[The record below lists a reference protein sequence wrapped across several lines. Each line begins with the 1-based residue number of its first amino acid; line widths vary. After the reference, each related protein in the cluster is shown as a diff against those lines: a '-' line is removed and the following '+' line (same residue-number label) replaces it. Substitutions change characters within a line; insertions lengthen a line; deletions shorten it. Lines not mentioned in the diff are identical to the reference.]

1 MKLNE
6 FLRAATKG
14 ERYDVAIVCNDSVKY
29 LYQLAG
35 GHRYASPQ
43 KAILLEASTRRVAER
58 TDGRLRPV
66 PRQTLVRH
74 PEIFD
79 PDAPS
84 NVDLPE

>member
-14 ERYDVAIVCNDSVKY
+14 ERYDVAVVCSNSVKY

-35 GHRYASPQ
+35 GHRFASPQ

-58 TDGRLRPV
+58 SDGRLKPV
-66 PRQTLVRH
+66 PRETLVRH
-74 PEIFD
+74 PHIFD
-79 PDAPS
+79 IDAAS
-84 NVDLPE
+84 NVELPE